1 LIATKLIA
9 DESLV

>member
-1 LIATKLIA
+1 MANA